1 MQETKEER
9 RRKKTKKKKKKKEK
23 KGSTRGLWVRE
34 RERERRRKERNRK
47 ESTWGERE
55 KKKKKER
62 VLLLQETLTTSGW
75 NLILSFL
82 STSSIVRIW
91 TSTLWVRYCLIAS
104 PLWSLSP
111 LVRSSTSIVKEIWLR
126 MALLREALTKT
137 WAFAFCLASRILPI
151 TLCWMMLMV

>member
-1 MQETKEER
+1 MMQETKEER

-62 VLLLQETLTTSGW
+62 ENKKIEKNFARWEPEPRHDRFRLNNTEKIFACGALFSAPPAPC
-75 NLILSFL
+75 F
-82 STSSIVRIW
+82 
-91 TSTLWVRYCLIAS
+91 
-104 PLWSLSP
+104 
-111 LVRSSTSIVKEIWLR
+111 WLR
-126 MALLREALTKT
+126 HYSSV
-137 WAFAFCLASRILPI
+137 F
-151 TLCWMMLMV
+151 